1 MAESPDLEGY
11 RRRMDDLTSDPAAE
25 RLSVRPLAEAELAA
39 VDARAGGRPDRAP
52 ASLSAAE
59 LEPDDE
65 AVASLEDWDDPAR
78 L

>member
-1 MAESPDLEGY
+1 
-11 RRRMDDLTSDPAAE
+11 MDDLISDPAAE
-25 RLSVRPLAEAELAA
+25 RLASRPLAEAELATI
-39 VDARAGGRPDRAP
+39 DARTGGRPDQAP
-52 ASLSAAE
+52 VSLSAAE

>member
-1 MAESPDLEGY
+1 
-11 RRRMDDLTSDPAAE
+11 MDDLTSDPSAE
-25 RLSVRPLAEAELAA
+25 RLAVRPLAEADLAA
-39 VDARAGGRPDRAP
+39 VDARVGGRPDQAP
-52 ASLSAAE
+52 VSLSAAE